1 MSSATGMK
9 DAAKSARIEIKTSA
23 EVKQELERAASM
35 SGVTLTAF
43 IVNLARTEARR
54 IAADAERIKLNRE
67 AWDRLTEIID
77 NPPAPNAALKDLMKP

>member
-1 MSSATGMK
+1 MSSVTRMK
-9 DAAKSARIEIKTSA
+9 DAVKSARIEIRTSA
-23 EVKQELERAASM
+23 EVKEELERAASM

-77 NPPAPNAALKDLMKP
+77 NPPAPNAALKDLMKT